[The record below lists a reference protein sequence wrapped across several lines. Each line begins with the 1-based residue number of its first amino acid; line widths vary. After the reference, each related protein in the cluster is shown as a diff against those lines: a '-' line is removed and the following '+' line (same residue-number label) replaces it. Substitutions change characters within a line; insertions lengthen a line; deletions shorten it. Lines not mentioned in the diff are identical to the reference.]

1 MRWISI
7 EPDMREFFSYSSIM
21 KTAIY
26 EMCLFCKSYEAASAM
41 GLIAII

>member
-7 EPDMREFFSYSSIM
+7 EPDMREFFSCSSIM

-26 EMCLFCKSYEAASAM
+26 EMCLFYKPYEAASAM